1 MKEKIGILILAAG
14 ASSRLGEAKQ
24 LLKFE
29 GKTLL
34 RRAAL
39 TALATETR
47 LVTVV
52 LGSNADVLKKE
63 IEDLPLET
71 IVAENWQEGMSR
83 SIRAGLLQI
92 IEAAPDLAAVIVL
105 LCDQPLIT
113 SQTIKNLIEEY
124 QNTKKQV
131 VAAEY
136 NQTLGVPALFAAE
149 KFDDLLALQGDA
161 GARSLIK
168 KQAASELAKIA
179 VPEAAFDVDT
189 PDDYKKLCG
198 LG

>member
-1 MKEKIGILILAAG
+1 MKEKISILILAAG
-14 ASSRLGEAKQ
+14 SSSRLGEAKQ

-39 TALATETR
+39 TALAADTS

-52 LGSNADVLKKE
+52 LGSNADLLKKE
-63 IEDLPLET
+63 IEDLPLE
-71 IVAENWQEGMSR
+71 IVVAENWQDGMSR
-83 SIRAGLLQI
+83 SISAGLLLI
-92 IEAAPDLAAVIVL
+92 IKAAPDLSAVIVL

-113 SQTIKNLIEEY
+113 SQTIENLIEEY
-124 QNTKKQV
+124 QKTRKQI

-149 KFDDLLALQGDA
+149 KFDDLLALEGDA

-189 PDDYKKLCG
+189 PADYERLLKS
-198 LG
+198 